1 MDAMWLPVLAKEDR
15 LVDSMIA
22 MHDSLGCA
30 VLVRG
35 KTDDY
40 SLVYVGNVLEALDRN
55 ARTLAET
62 DKGDLVHLATAAD
75 ATQYRVDL
83 VQPLRTAFEYETLLD
98 ALGASYSVVG
108 LARDRAL
115 VVTRHESMRAL
126 LSHAST
132 YYCDGSTT
140 HYFPSPMV
148 QVGSECPK
156 CIGHSK
162 GKIFLKP

>member
-1 MDAMWLPVLAKEDR
+1 MWLPVLAKGDS

-30 VLVRG
+30 VLVEG
-35 KTDDY
+35 TTDDY

-55 ARTLAET
+55 ARTLEEA
-62 DKGDLVHLATAAD
+62 DQGDLVHLATAAD
-75 ATQYRVDL
+75 ATRYRVDL
-83 VQPLRTAFEYETLLD
+83 VQPLRTRLQYETLLD
-98 ALGASYSVVG
+98 AVGASYSVVA

-115 VVTRHESMRAL
+115 VVTRHESMREL
-126 LSHAST
+126 LSHSST

-140 HYFPSPMV
+140 HYFPSPIV
-148 QVGSECPK
+148 QVDSDCLKCLGSP
-156 CIGHSK
+156 K